1 MQTFTDDPLRV
12 LRAIRFATRFDLRV
26 DSALAAA
33 AASDSVR
40 DALDTKVS
48 RERLGTEVN
57 KMMEGPDP
65 VRAAYLI
72 ASLSLWDVVFRMPDE
87 EEVHRE
93 DRVGGAAVSGAATL
107 PPEGVE
113 VAGLHCMLLA
123 HRLTLPAAPTAASL
137 LPAAPCRLSL
147 LWWCGL
153 FLPLRHHMTK
163 FKKANTQ
170 TLVEYMHRESLKG
183 LSLADATNVSKVV
196 NAAEALRAA
205 VRAHTEGK
213 ELDRVT
219 VGLLVKDLKELWRPA
234 LLVACTAELYD
245 DPSLGSV
252 LVAAEQ
258 AGGAWTEPVPPS
270 AEAEAEAEP
279 EEDEDT
285 GGAGAGG
292 GGGGGGGAAVES
304 AAARAARVGALGDTV
319 APGAVHPSCTL
330 TLRARGGAEMEFG
343 VPLTAAHLEL
353 CAQYV
358 AFAEQLEAAGLQEAW
373 KIKPPIS
380 SKDIMK
386 QLGVKG
392 PLVGRCVLALS
403 LSLSL
408 LFSLSVLSFLHSC
421 VICPLY
427 SPAGL
432 PRTAQQLP
440 NVTRCQGVSA

>member
-213 ELDRVT
+213 ELDRVA

-285 GGAGAGG
+285 GRAGAGG
-292 GGGGGGGAAVES
+292 GGGGGGGS
-304 AAARAARVGALGDTV
+304 GGPKCPLS
-319 APGAVHPSCTL
+319 H
-330 TLRARGGAEMEFG
+330 RARISASSGKH
-343 VPLTAAHLEL
+343 LNAA
-353 CAQYV
+353 
-358 AFAEQLEAAGLQEAW
+358 
-373 KIKPPIS
+373 
-380 SKDIMK
+380 
-386 QLGVKG
+386 
-392 PLVGRCVLALS
+392 
-403 LSLSL
+403 
-408 LFSLSVLSFLHSC
+408 
-421 VICPLY
+421 
-427 SPAGL
+427 
-432 PRTAQQLP
+432 
-440 NVTRCQGVSA
+440 N